1 MHLYDLAHSWFWLV
15 NLDLFQ
21 NEIGKRIMDGE
32 KIMKVFVNQN
42 IYQICNKDY
51 VKDRYVWLT
60 LWLSSTT
67 SEQKNDALLYVA
79 PYKFVLKLDHMKH
92 VNTAAERGILECQ
105 NQFSDVRWN
114 CSATRERENDDIF
127 GRISKIGKCS
137 RLPAAQSG
145 QKFWLK
151 TTHLIDRHFN
161 TILAKHF
168 CMKFELRG
176 VSI

>member
-1 MHLYDLAHSWFWLV
+1 MTVHFQDHDLHSCFWLI
-15 NLDLFQ
+15 NSDLFQ

-32 KIMKVFVNQN
+32 KITKAFVNQN
-42 IYQICNKDY
+42 IYQICNSDY

-60 LWLSSTT
+60 QCDSL
-67 SEQKNDALLYVA
+67 ALQA
-79 PYKFVLKLDHMKH
+79 SKKKFCTPISVLKYIFKLDHMKH

-137 RLPAAQSG
+137 RVPPSHVVA
-145 QKFWLK
+145 K
-151 TTHLIDRHFN
+151 TSHLIDWHMMWFKMLYKM
-161 TILAKHF
+161 IL
-168 CMKFELRG
+168 LTR
-176 VSI
+176 ITL